1 MVTVNGMP
9 THHVVLHLGAN
20 EPMIHDR
27 LVQVGRIS
35 ADPNGRMI
43 TNITRQPDMMPRTID
58 ALEVAICPNDSAREA
73 IAIDSMVVM
82 FGDTLLDCLLDNE
95 MMAQL
100 GIVVDPTSWTSS
112 YPSRPYE
119 LESPR
124 VIVPLVQPPPSV
136 LTTLAQHQ
144 HEYDHAE

>member
-82 FGDTLLDCLLDNE
+82 SGDTLHDCLLDNE
-95 MMAQL
+95 MMTEL
-100 GIVVDPTSWTSS
+100 CIVVDPTSWTTS
-112 YPSRPYE
+112 YPSRMYE
-119 LESPR
+119 HDSPR
-124 VIVPLVQPPPSV
+124 VIVPLEQPQP
-136 LTTLAQHQ
+136 LILAALAQQQ
-144 HEYDHAE
+144 HEHHHAE